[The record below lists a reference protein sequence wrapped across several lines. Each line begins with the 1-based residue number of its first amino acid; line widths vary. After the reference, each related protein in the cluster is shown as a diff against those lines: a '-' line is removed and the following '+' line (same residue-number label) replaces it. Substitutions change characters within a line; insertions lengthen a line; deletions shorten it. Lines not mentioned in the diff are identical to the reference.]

1 MASVEVRPNVSVG
14 DRDVALTNEIY
25 RVEVGSGVHGMAIS
39 GLDDLDLMGV
49 YVETKEQLIGLQ
61 KSSEHYVSRTVPEGV
76 RSGPGDID
84 LTLYSLRKFV
94 RLATD
99 GNPTILTAL
108 FVPESAHHTITPL
121 GRELQR
127 WGSAFLSLRV
137 GRRYLGYLDGQRNRM
152 LGIGPRVNR
161 VPNRP
166 ELIERYGYDTKYA
179 SHALRLGMQGIEVV
193 HHARLSLP
201 LPWGDL
207 RAVMEVKRGEV
218 DQAEALR
225 RIDAVRNDL
234 AGAIESG
241 RSPLRAE
248 PDMALINDWLVSMH
262 ERHWA

>member
-14 DRDVALTNEIY
+14 DRDVALANEIY
-25 RVEVGSGVHGMAIS
+25 RVEVGSGVHGMAIE
-39 GLDDLDLMGV
+39 GTDDLDLMGV
-49 YVETKEQLIGLQ
+49 YVETKTQLIGLE

-76 RSGPGDID
+76 RSGPGDVD

-108 FVPESAHHTITPL
+108 FVPVAAHHTMTPL
-121 GRELQR
+121 GRRLKA
-127 WGSAFLSLRV
+127 WCADFLSLRA
-137 GRRYLGYLDGQRNRM
+137 GKRYLGYLDGQRNRM

-166 ELIERYGYDTKYA
+166 ELIERYGYDVKYA
-179 SHALRLGMQGIEVV
+179 SHALRLGMQGVEVV
-193 HHARLSLP
+193 RDGRLTLP
-201 LPWGDL
+201 LPDDDL
-207 RAVMEVKRGEV
+207 VYVMEVKRGEV

-225 RIDAVRNDL
+225 RIDAVREEL
-234 AGAIESG
+234 AAAIESG

-248 PDMALINDWLVSMH
+248 PDMPHINEWLVAMH
-262 ERHWA
+262 EMHWR

>member
-1 MASVEVRPNVSVG
+1 
-14 DRDVALTNEIY
+14 
-25 RVEVGSGVHGMAIS
+25 
-39 GLDDLDLMGV
+39 MGV
-49 YVETKEQLIGLQ
+49 YVETKAQLIGLQ

-76 RSGPGDID
+76 RSGPGDVD

-108 FVPESAHHTITPL
+108 FVPESAHHTMTPL
-121 GRELQR
+121 GHELQH
-127 WGSAFLSLRV
+127 WGTAFLSLRA

-152 LGIGPRVNR
+152 LGIGPRINR

-193 HHARLSLP
+193 HHGRLTLP
-201 LPWGDL
+201 LPEVDL
-207 RAVMEVKRGEV
+207 RTVMEVKRGEV

-225 RIDAVRNDL
+225 RIDAVREEL
-234 AGAIESG
+234 AEAIESG
-241 RSPLRAE
+241 QSPLRAE
-248 PDMALINDWLVSMH
+248 PDMDLINGWLVMMH
-262 ERHWA
+262 EDHWSTRPRRAAW